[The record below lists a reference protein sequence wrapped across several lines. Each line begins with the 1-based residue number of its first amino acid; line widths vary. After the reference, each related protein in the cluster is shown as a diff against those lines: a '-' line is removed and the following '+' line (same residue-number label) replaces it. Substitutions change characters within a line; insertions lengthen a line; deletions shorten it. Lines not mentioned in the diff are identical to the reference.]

1 MQHTVAYCNAR
12 QHTAT
17 HCNTLQHT
25 ATHCNTLQ
33 HITTHCNTEERHQL
47 NLYLCICVHVYTYIY
62 IYTVRRH
69 SGVHCAG
76 SYFVQP
82 YKRQANPISGGKHPQ
97 TYNVCAVQTQR
108 PQRQRNTKV
117 YVEQILKTFI
127 IQQSMA
133 HRDLKFSKIR
143 VNRAFSSFFL
153 TVTSIIQSNS
163 VASRSCCIKN
173 TSKPLFFHGSRNI
186 CKLLDAPIQN
196 LTWES
201 EWASNEISVCWD
213 FCVLP
218 IFTISVVNR
227 YSCLTLGTEPSTLR
241 H

>member
-97 TYNVCAVQTQR
+97 TCNVCAVQTQR

-153 TVTSIIQSNS
+153 TVS
-163 VASRSCCIKN
+163 VWSKQASFN
-173 TSKPLFFHGSRNI
+173 
-186 CKLLDAPIQN
+186 PIQLHLGAAALKTRRN
-196 LTWES
+196 HFFFMGP
-201 EWASNEISVCWD
+201 EIYVNCWMHPYK
-213 FCVLP
+213 F
-218 IFTISVVNR
+218 
-227 YSCLTLGTEPSTLR
+227 
-241 H
+241 

>member
-1 MQHTVAYCNAR
+1 
-12 QHTAT
+12 
-17 HCNTLQHT
+17 
-25 ATHCNTLQ
+25 
-33 HITTHCNTEERHQL
+33 L

-97 TYNVCAVQTQR
+97 TCNVCAVQTQR

-153 TVTSIIQSNS
+153 TVS
-163 VASRSCCIKN
+163 VWSKQASFN
-173 TSKPLFFHGSRNI
+173 
-186 CKLLDAPIQN
+186 PIQLHLGAAALKTRRN
-196 LTWES
+196 HFFFMGP
-201 EWASNEISVCWD
+201 EIYVNCWMHPYK
-213 FCVLP
+213 F
-218 IFTISVVNR
+218 
-227 YSCLTLGTEPSTLR
+227 
-241 H
+241 